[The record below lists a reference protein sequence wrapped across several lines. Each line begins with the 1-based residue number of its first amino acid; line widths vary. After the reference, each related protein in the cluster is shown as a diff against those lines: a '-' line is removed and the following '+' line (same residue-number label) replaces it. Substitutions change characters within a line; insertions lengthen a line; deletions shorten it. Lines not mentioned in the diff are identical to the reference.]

1 MWSEF
6 KEHKRNKKA
15 SKPQIWIKLSPKNAN
30 VSFWK
35 EVEIINLSDKA
46 AFNVKVSIDKKNDFW
61 EMCENS
67 GYKELNIIEEYLV
80 ESTIDYE
87 KYDYNYYFDFI
98 SKNDKKSFIISPLLT
113 FVLLKAFLYDLIK
126 EEDLYYKINIKY
138 NNEEY
143 YEYEEDFKIF
153 FRLESITIYNEMY
166 YKLFNE
172 EPLIQN
178 YTIEEYFNHDEIIK
192 NKKEILNKIG
202 NIDPNLV
209 NFEFK
214 ILEVK

>member
-1 MWSEF
+1 
-6 KEHKRNKKA
+6 
-15 SKPQIWIKLSPKNAN
+15 
-30 VSFWK
+30 
-35 EVEIINLSDKA
+35 
-46 AFNVKVSIDKKNDFW
+46 
-61 EMCENS
+61 MCENS